1 MAFGYKPTLK
11 HNIQVYEN
19 WVLQENYHLLDHS
32 DEEVQQLANVER
44 KELKIKDKRIII
56 SYKKHYVLFLLLLYG
71 SLTNH

>member
-1 MAFGYKPTLK
+1 MAFGYKPTSK
-11 HNIQVYEN
+11 HNTQVYEN

-56 SYKKHYVLFLLLLYG
+56 TVIKSTMYYSCCYCMVH
-71 SLTNH
+71 